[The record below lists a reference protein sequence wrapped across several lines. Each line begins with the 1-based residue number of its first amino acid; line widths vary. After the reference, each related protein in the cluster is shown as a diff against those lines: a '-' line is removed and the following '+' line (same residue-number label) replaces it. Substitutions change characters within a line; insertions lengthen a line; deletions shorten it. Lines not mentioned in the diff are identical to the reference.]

1 MATRVL
7 LLSPGGSLETVVE
20 GVGGL
25 IQSSFVVGLTVDL
38 GTGNVTDSG
47 TTRAILKS
55 EIVQIMRVLE
65 EYLQRD
71 TSGFF
76 DTAGPV

>member
-7 LLSPGGSLETVVE
+7 LLSPGLSLENVVE
-20 GVGGL
+20 GVGAA
-25 IQSSFVVGLTVDL
+25 IQSSFVVALTVDL
-38 GTGNVTDSG
+38 GTGNITESG

-55 EIVQIMRVLE
+55 EIVQIMRTLE
-65 EYLQRD
+65 AFLERD
-71 TSGFF
+71 SSGFF

>member
-7 LLSPGGSLETVVE
+7 LLSPGQALENVVE
-20 GVGGL
+20 GVGAS

-38 GTGNVTDSG
+38 GTNNVTESG

-55 EIVQIMRVLE
+55 EIVQIMRILE
-65 EYLQRD
+65 QYLERD
-71 TSGFF
+71 TSGVF